1 MSETLIFKKENGIA
15 RITLNRPEVFN
26 SFNKEMA
33 LALQK
38 ALAECESDETIKVVI
53 LTGTGRAF
61 SAGQDLNEIT
71 DPNKDFGLEEIVDKH
86 FNPIVLAIYN
96 LSKPVIAAVNGVAA
110 GAGANIALLCDIT
123 VATESAS
130 FIQAFSKINLIPDSA
145 GTYVLQRL
153 VGFQKAIALALL
165 GEKVSAKEADSMG
178 MIYKCIADEDFE
190 STVEKIASKL
200 CAMPRQGIAYTK
212 KLYNLGLHNDLES
225 QLKLESKYQT
235 LAGSTDDYHEAIN
248 AFIEKRKPI
257 FTGK

>member
-1 MSETLIFKKENGIA
+1 MSDTIIYAKENGIA
-15 RITLNRPEVFN
+15 RITLNRPTVFN

-33 LALQK
+33 LAVQE
-38 ALAECESDETIKVVI
+38 ALKDSEADESIKVVI
-53 LTGTGRAF
+53 LTGTGKAF

-86 FNPIVLAIYN
+86 FNPIVMAIYN

-123 VATESAS
+123 VAKESAS
-130 FIQAFSKINLIPDSA
+130 FIQAFSKINLIPDSG

-165 GEKVSAKEADSMG
+165 GDKVPAKEADAMG
-178 MIYKCIADEDFE
+178 MIYKCIADNEFE
-190 STVEKIASKL
+190 ATVEKIAAKI

-212 KLYNLGLHNDLES
+212 KLFNMGLHNDLES
-225 QLKLESKYQT
+225 QLKLESEYQT
-235 LAGSTDDYHEAIN
+235 LAGNTDDYQEAIT
-248 AFIEKRKPI
+248 AFIEKRKPN

>member
-1 MSETLIFKKENGIA
+1 MSETIQFEKKDGVA
-15 RITLNRPEVFN
+15 RIALNRPKVFN

-33 LALQK
+33 LALQA
-38 ALAECESDETIKVVI
+38 ALADCEADEHIKVVI
-53 LTGTGRAF
+53 LTGNGKAF

-86 FNPIVLAIYN
+86 YNPIVMAIYN

-123 VATESAS
+123 VAKESAS
-130 FIQAFSKINLIPDSA
+130 FIQVFSKINLIPDSG

-153 VGFQKAIALALL
+153 IGFQKAIALALL
-165 GEKVSAKEADSMG
+165 GDKISASEADRMG
-178 MIYKCIADEDFE
+178 MIYKSIPDEDFE
-190 STVEKIASKL
+190 TSVNKIAKKIAAL
-200 CAMPRQGIAYTK
+200 PRQGVMYTK
-212 KLYNLGLHNDLES
+212 KLYNLGLHNDLEN

-235 LAGSTDDYHEAIN
+235 IAGNTADYKEAIT
-248 AFIEKRKPI
+248 AFVEKREPK